1 MKGSTL
7 SLLLFVAITLSLN
20 YSSVFAQT
28 YEGTTINSKYLT
40 IAEHRFRDGDFS
52 DQITGVI
59 VNNSTEEVSGTS
71 VYVGLYDGN
80 NQLITMQSGSVDVY
94 KLPPGDNSAFSISL
108 FGLSAEG
115 LDHYILYPGGT
126 P

>member
-1 MKGSTL
+1 MNGPIIL
-7 SLLLFVAITLSLN
+7 LLLFVAITLSLDN
-20 YSSVFAQT
+20 SSVFAQT
-28 YEGTTINSKYLT
+28 HEGTTVNSKYLS

-59 VNNSTEEVSGTS
+59 VNNSTQEVSGTS
-71 VYVGLYDGN
+71 VYVGVYDTD

-94 KLPPGDNSAFSISL
+94 KLPPGDNSAFSISF
-108 FGLSAEG
+108 FGLDEQG
-115 LDHYILYPGGT
+115 FDHYILYPGGT

>member
-1 MKGSTL
+1 MKGSTVTF
-7 SLLLFVAITLSLN
+7 LFFLAITLSLN

-40 IAEHRFRDGDFS
+40 IPEHRFRDGDFS

-59 VNNSTEEVSGTS
+59 VNNSTEEISGTS

-80 NQLITMQSGSVDVY
+80 NQLITMQSGSADVY

-108 FGLSAEG
+108 FGLSTEG

>member
-40 IAEHRFRDGDFS
+40 IAEHRFRNGDFS

-80 NQLITMQSGSVDVY
+80 NQLITMQSGSVDVQTA
-94 KLPPGDNSAFSISL
+94 SR
-108 FGLSAEG
+108 
-115 LDHYILYPGGT
+115 
-126 P
+126 